1 MSIVNAGI
9 QARNARTMALGLVLV
24 LVASAAFGSSG
35 AFAKSL
41 LNAGWTPAG
50 IVTWR
55 VGFAA
60 ILLLPVIVWTLRGR
74 WHLVRR
80 NLGQV
85 LAFGLVAVAGCQYAY
100 FNAVDHL
107 SIAVALL
114 LEYCGILLVVGWMWA
129 RHGHRPSRLTAAGMA
144 LSVLG
149 LLLVLDVF
157 TGVQVSLVGVVW
169 GLLAATG
176 LATFYVTSGHEHE
189 ESLPPLALAGLG
201 LGVGA
206 IALVLASA
214 VGLIDYGTARTSVEL
229 LGSSVAWWVPV
240 AELAAIAAALAYG
253 VGVIGTRLVGAT
265 IASFVGLSEVLFAV
279 LFAWALVGELPG
291 WVQLAGGV
299 LILAGVVAVRLG
311 ENHEGDG
318 APDPTAEVTTAEP
331 GDDQLALP
339 AAETVLVATV
349 ADPS

>member
-1 MSIVNAGI
+1 MNAGT
-9 QARNARTMALGLVLV
+9 QNRSATTLAVGLLLVL
-24 LVASAAFGSSG
+24 LASAAFGTSG
-35 AFAKSL
+35 AFARSL

-55 VGFAA
+55 VAFAA
-60 ILLLPVIVWTLRGR
+60 ILLVPFVLASMRGR
-74 WHLVRR
+74 WHLLRH

-129 RHGHRPSRLTAAGMA
+129 RHGHRPSRLTAAGMV
-144 LSVLG
+144 LSVFG

-157 TGVQVSLVGVVW
+157 TGVEISLVGVIW

-176 LATFYVTSGHEHE
+176 LATFYVTSSHEHE
-189 ESLPPLALAGLG
+189 ASLPPLALAGLG

-206 IALVLASA
+206 VSLIVASA
-214 VGLIDYGTARTSVEL
+214 VGLIDYGTARESVQL
-229 LGSSVAWWVPV
+229 LGHSVPWWVPV
-240 AELAAIAAALAYG
+240 AELGAIAAALAYG

-279 LFAWALVGELPG
+279 LFAWLLVGELPR
-291 WVQLAGGV
+291 WIQLIGGV

-311 ENHEGDG
+311 ERPLYAVEPPSTGL
-318 APDPTAEVTTAEP
+318 DPNPTDPSDET
-331 GDDQLALP
+331 ALP
-339 AAETVLVATV
+339 TTEGVLTPPVAHQ
-349 ADPS
+349 S